1 MFLKDAPFLEVP
13 ELMKA
18 QMKVTIDK
26 KLFQNIK
33 LYESQ
38 EDVQNVVGYVF
49 HDIEMN
55 GNHIW
60 DKLERTQVWS
70 AACGLILFHTSELW
84 QQAFE
89 QYYASCGKHILWY
102 DLSGK
107 IIQSNI
113 YYWHHFWQKHG
124 SKTSHFQK
132 LKHCWMLISQHIRR
146 VGRKLKLACSRIWFG
161 SFSRWYWQ
169 SRRDGNLSPWTILK
183 NIMIVLL
190 HWMKHLLCSLSSTT
204 LLCLQIGNAR
214 NMQQQEERQAICW
227 EVN

>member
-18 QMKVTIDK
+18 QMKVTNDK

-55 GNHIW
+55 GTTIR

-70 AACGLILFHTSELW
+70 AVCGLILFHTSELQ

-89 QYYASCGKHILWY
+89 QYYTSCGKHILSY
-102 DLSGK
+102 DLSRK
-107 IIQSNI
+107 IIKSNI
-113 YYWHHFWQKHG
+113 YY
-124 SKTSHFQK
+124 
-132 LKHCWMLISQHIRR
+132 
-146 VGRKLKLACSRIWFG
+146 
-161 SFSRWYWQ
+161 
-169 SRRDGNLSPWTILK
+169 
-183 NIMIVLL
+183 
-190 HWMKHLLCSLSSTT
+190 
-204 LLCLQIGNAR
+204 
-214 NMQQQEERQAICW
+214 
-227 EVN
+227 